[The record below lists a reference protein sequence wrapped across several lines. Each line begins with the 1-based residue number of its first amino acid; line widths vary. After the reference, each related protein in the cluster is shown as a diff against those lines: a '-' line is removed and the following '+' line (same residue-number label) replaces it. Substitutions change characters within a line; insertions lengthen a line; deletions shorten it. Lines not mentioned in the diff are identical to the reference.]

1 MGAVE
6 EEAEVLGEKVVELTT
21 SINNILGSLQGLEK
35 WIPCVDSG
43 IRELNK
49 AVDEIAVRVTQLEAV
64 TPTTPSQAAQAP
76 VGTASNRLTR
86 VTHPKPSRLRS
97 KPWSREELLGEL
109 SASKAQQK
117 VIVKEGFK
125 EASSQHMLPRE
136 YWGHILRKTR
146 KERRNPSGKTYMNHS
161 KLLGEQ
167 GVNASSVGRNGDL
180 GTNVQ
185 SQFNCMC

>member
-97 KPWSREELLGEL
+97 KPWSRVSPNSTIRLLIL
-109 SASKAQQK
+109 SWEKHQR
-117 VIVKEGFK
+117 
-125 EASSQHMLPRE
+125 RE
-136 YWGHILRKTR
+136 
-146 KERRNPSGKTYMNHS
+146 
-161 KLLGEQ
+161 
-167 GVNASSVGRNGDL
+167 
-180 GTNVQ
+180 
-185 SQFNCMC
+185 